1 MALSMDEQRILDEME
16 RKLADEDPALAARLT
31 SFGHRGVTAALGSR
45 RVRVALAVLVLAS
58 IAVASI
64 LVYVL
69 SPFRPSTIRSPA
81 GRSASSQGV
90 SQSATA
96 SPGVTTRPVG
106 SPRP

>member
-16 RKLADEDPALAARLT
+16 RKLVDEDPALAARLT
-31 SFGHRGVTAALGSR
+31 SFGHRGVAVALRSR
-45 RVRVALAVLVLAS
+45 RVRVVLAVLVLAI

-69 SPFRPSTIRSPA
+69 SPFRPSPARAPA

-90 SQSATA
+90 NQSA